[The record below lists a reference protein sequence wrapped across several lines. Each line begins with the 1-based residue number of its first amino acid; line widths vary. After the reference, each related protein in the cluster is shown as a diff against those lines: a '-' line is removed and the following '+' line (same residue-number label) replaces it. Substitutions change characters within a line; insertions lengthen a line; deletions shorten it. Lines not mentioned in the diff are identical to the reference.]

1 MTRRRKAGVLL
12 AAAVLILGIGAI
24 GRLIWKFYPSMA
36 GLMQPENMTAFRQR
50 LSAFGIWGAA
60 ALLAI
65 QALQVISGII
75 PALPIQVCAGITY
88 GTFGGLLLCMAGIL
102 AGSAFV
108 FAAVKKF
115 GQPLV
120 DRFFPLQKQRKLQ
133 FLYRHSQLDRIVF
146 LLYLLPAMP
155 KDVLTYLA
163 ALTPLSLRR
172 YLLLTLTAR
181 IPSVLCATFASD
193 AIMEGNYISAA
204 VVFCISGTLGILCM
218 FFSGR
223 IFAWMKRLKK
233 Q

>member
-1 MTRRRKAGVLL
+1 MTGRRKSGMLL
-12 AAAVLILGIGAI
+12 TAAVLTFCIGAI
-24 GRLIWKFYPSMA
+24 GLLIWKFYPAIMS
-36 GLMQPENMTAFRQR
+36 LMQPEKMAAFRER

-60 ALLAI
+60 ALFAI
-65 QALQVISGII
+65 QALQVISGMI

-88 GTFGGLLLCMAGIL
+88 GTLGGLLVCMAGIF

-115 GQPLV
+115 GQPLI

-133 FLYRHSQLDRIVF
+133 FLYHHSQLDRIVF

-163 ALTPLSLRR
+163 ALTPLTLRR

-193 AIMEGNYISAA
+193 AIMEENYISAV
-204 VVFCISGTLGILCM
+204 VVFCISGALGVLCM

-223 IFAWMKRLKK
+223 IFAWIKRLKT

>member
-1 MTRRRKAGVLL
+1 MTGRRKIGMLL
-12 AAAVLILGIGAI
+12 TAAALVFGIGVI
-24 GRLIWKFYPSMA
+24 GWLIWKFYPAMA
-36 GLMQPENMTAFRQR
+36 GLMQPENMAAFRER
-50 LSAFGIWGAA
+50 LNAFGIWGAA
-60 ALLAI
+60 ALFAI

-88 GTFGGLLLCMAGIL
+88 GTLGGLLLCMAGIL

-120 DRFFPLQKQRKLQ
+120 DRFFPLQKQHRLQ
-133 FLYRHSQLDRIVF
+133 FLYHHSRLDRIVF

-193 AIMEGNYISAA
+193 AIMEGNYISAV
-204 VVFCISGTLGILCM
+204 VVFCISGALGVLCM
-218 FFSGR
+218 FFSR
-223 IFAWMKRLKK
+223 QIFAWMKRLKR